1 MTLAPV
7 ELAGFF
13 SMLIS
18 SFFVV
23 ESLPLFDV
31 VVLSPPAAAVV
42 DVVDAAFPSSVFV
55 VVDTPFPSVAAVVV
69 DADGFVVERGRRGR
83 RGRRPYH
90 GGGGGK

>member
-1 MTLAPV
+1 
-7 ELAGFF
+7 
-13 SMLIS
+13 MLIS

-31 VVLSPPAAAVV
+31 VILSPPAAALV
-42 DVVDAAFPSSVFV
+42 VVDAAFPSSVFV
-55 VVDTPFPSVAAVVV
+55 VVVDAPFPSVAAVVV
-69 DADGFVVERGRRGR
+69 DEDGFAVERGRRGR